1 MAVRDRA
8 GHEHLK
14 SASADLDSYFD
25 REILLVEILPPQRR

>member
-25 REILLVEILPPQRR
+25 REILLVEILVAESR